1 MGRIERK
8 TAILAKELQRYN
20 IDIAALS
27 ETRLSGEDQL
37 VEKDSGYT
45 IFWSGRSEKEKRQ
58 SGVGFA
64 VKNSLV
70 GRI

>member
-8 TAILAKELQRYN
+8 TAILAKELKRYN

-27 ETRLSGEDQL
+27 ETHLSVEDQL

-70 GRI
+70 E